1 MENLQSGSTGISVFT
16 SSWIAPKSD
25 VHSQQRFFY
34 MGHKGEVR
42 IDQAHRG
49 FNVATDDNGF
59 ASCNPLFMKYTPS
72 DGLFSGQ
79 NGYGYKSFEIFI
91 DAVQKVN
98 AGKCKPE
105 FFDGKLPTITSTLGA
120 TAILEAGRRSLDSNG
135 QPYDILYEN
144 EDDINAEPVALKA
157 VVFS

>member
-1 MENLQSGSTGISVFT
+1 MSHGKLTKRLHWNFCFYFI
-16 SSWIAPKSD
+16 WIAPKSM
-25 VHSQQRFFY
+25 HSQQRFFTW
-34 MGHKGEVR
+34 GIKVR
-42 IDQAHRG
+42 FVLIKRNWG

-59 ASCNPLFMKYTPS
+59 ASCNPYSWSIPKWWFFQWAERLR
-72 DGLFSGQ
+72 
-79 NGYGYKSFEIFI
+79 I
-91 DAVQKVN
+91 QKFWNFHWCCTKGN

-105 FFDGKLPTITSTLGA
+105 YFDGKFTITSTLGA